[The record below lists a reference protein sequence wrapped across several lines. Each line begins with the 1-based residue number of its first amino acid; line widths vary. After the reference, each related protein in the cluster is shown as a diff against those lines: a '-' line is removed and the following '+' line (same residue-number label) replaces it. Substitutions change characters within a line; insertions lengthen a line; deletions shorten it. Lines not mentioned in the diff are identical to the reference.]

1 MKIEWSCLK
10 MQVNENT
17 KEEKIWR
24 SPNFLWIAPCK
35 SPLSHNIND
44 SWFFVGTLLLFH
56 KSVSMSDVYKSEQN
70 SCYNSTSDNVGS
82 PGQIFIVISVSASF
96 IVMLSLLLLTLC
108 SAIQVAKKLSS
119 TSLNVDTYVEP
130 DVIVVEESKD
140 LTSQNSN
147 QQLTLNSRDLLDEFY
162 EKLPSSEN
170 SDNNHIQM

>member
-1 MKIEWSCLK
+1 
-10 MQVNENT
+10 
-17 KEEKIWR
+17 
-24 SPNFLWIAPCK
+24 
-35 SPLSHNIND
+35 
-44 SWFFVGTLLLFH
+44 
-56 KSVSMSDVYKSEQN
+56 MSDVYKSEHN
-70 SCYNSTSDNVGS
+70 SCYNSTSDNVS
-82 PGQIFIVISVSASF
+82 PEQIFIIISVSASF

-147 QQLTLNSRDLLDEFY
+147 QQLTLNSRDLLEEFY

>member
-1 MKIEWSCLK
+1 
-10 MQVNENT
+10 
-17 KEEKIWR
+17 
-24 SPNFLWIAPCK
+24 
-35 SPLSHNIND
+35 
-44 SWFFVGTLLLFH
+44 
-56 KSVSMSDVYKSEQN
+56 MSDVYKSEQN
-70 SCYNSTSDNVGS
+70 SCYNSTSDNVIS
-82 PGQIFIVISVSASF
+82 PGQIFIIISVSASF

-119 TSLNVDTYVEP
+119 TSINVDTYVEP

-162 EKLPSSEN
+162 ERHPSSEN